1 MTILHF
7 SHITG
12 RATEIIDEILAQ
24 SEFQNAPKLLFA
36 FHLVV
41 DDIVANIV
49 NYAYTESDDDMLD
62 VEIESNDTELS
73 VTFKDK
79 GIPFNPLDVEAPDV
93 DSDISERQLG
103 GLGIFLVR
111 QMMDKV
117 EYQYENGYNVLTV
130 RKAHVKS

>member
-12 RATEIIDEILAQ
+12 RAAEIIDEILAQ
-24 SEFQNAPKLLFA
+24 SEFLNAPKLLFA

-49 NYAYTESDDDMLD
+49 NYAYTESDDDMLG

-93 DSDISERQLG
+93 ESDISERQLG